1 MRPTSSSG
9 FRGGEP
15 MNRRSSRL
23 CKAIVIVCVSGVL
36 IPQGARAET
45 IDRDSALCE
54 RAVVEGARMTG
65 VPQEILHAI
74 TLTETGRKQAGRMR
88 PWPWAINREG
98 EGRWFRGRAEALAF
112 ARESLTAGRTSFDV
126 GCFQINYRW
135 HGQHF
140 DSLEQMFD
148 PIAGAVY
155 AGMFLRDLHAETGN
169 WSKAAGSYHSR
180 TPDLSVIYQARFDRI
195 LEGLA
200 HEAPLVVRADAASK
214 TGRSRLRLSKKPLII
229 NIAPKPADTEAP
241 EARREEHVAGEMPP
255 FVPAAAY
262 PRGLVAPAAR
272 VRPGGIF

>member
-1 MRPTSSSG
+1 
-9 FRGGEP
+9 

-23 CKAIVIVCVSGVL
+23 CKAVVIVCVSGFL
-36 IPQGARAET
+36 LPQGTRAET

-74 TLTETGRKQAGRMR
+74 TLTETGREKAGRMR

-98 EGRWFRGRAEALAF
+98 EGRWSRNRAEALAF
-112 ARESLTAGRTSFDV
+112 ARESLAAGRTSFDV

-169 WSKAAGSYHSR
+169 WSKAAGFYHSR

-195 LEGLA
+195 LEGIA

-214 TGRSRLRLSKKPLII
+214 TRRSRLRLSKKPLII
-229 NIAPKPADTEAP
+229 NIAPKPTDAEAP
-241 EARREEHVAGEMPP
+241 EVRREEHVAGEMPP

-262 PRGLVAPAAR
+262 PLGLVAPAAR